1 MRKSEAEAPTVE
13 IHSEGTALQ
22 AANPQAVQPATARPV
37 AHVWVAQV
45 WSDFR
50 LSASRRRRS
59 SARSWTM
66 LSFLLVVAAPTIAA
80 AYYTTFWASNRFVS
94 EFRVAVRSVQ
104 PIKSGGMADL
114 LGFAGVSQA
123 SNDSNAVVQYLQSR
137 KAIEDLGGAKSVEVM
152 YDDPSIDW
160 FSRLR
165 TGPPIE
171 ELTRYWDRMVD
182 SYYESSTGTIIV
194 RVSAFTP
201 SDAYRIGAQL
211 LANAEALV
219 NRLSERA
226 RYDSVAFAAQEL
238 SQAEARLTDIRA
250 KLRALEDQESILD
263 PQKTAEMTLSLAAKL
278 KEQIANKSAALS
290 TQRAQLSA
298 DAPSVQATRNE
309 IAGLQRELAKVEA
322 QATAL
327 PSKANGDEKPLTS
340 VLGAFQQLADDKT
353 FAEKAYQSALTSLE
367 TARMDASKQQV
378 YLATIVPPGLPE
390 EASFPKPARQIALTF
405 GVAMAIWLIGL
416 LGVHSVRE
424 HM

>member
-1 MRKSEAEAPTVE
+1 MRKTEAEAPAVE
-13 IHSEGTALQ
+13 MLSEGTALQ
-22 AANPQAVQPATARPV
+22 PAKPQAVQPAAARL
-37 AHVWVAQV
+37 VAQV

-50 LSASRRRRS
+50 SSASRERRS
-59 SARSWTM
+59 SARSLTW
-66 LSFLLVVAAPTIAA
+66 LSFLLLVVAPTLAA
-80 AYYTTFWASNRFVS
+80 AYYTMFWASDRFVS
-94 EFRVAVRSVQ
+94 EFRVAVRSIE
-104 PIKSGGMADL
+104 PIKTGGMSDL
-114 LGFAGVSQA
+114 FGFAGVSQA
-123 SNDSNAVVQYLQSR
+123 GNDSNAVVQYLQSR
-137 KAIEDLGGAKSVEVM
+137 QAIEDLGGAKIIQPV
-152 YDDPSIDW
+152 YDDSSVDW

-165 TGPPIE
+165 AGPPIE

-194 RVSAFTP
+194 RVSAFKP
-201 SDAYRIGAQL
+201 PDAYRIAAQL
-211 LANAEALV
+211 LANAEGLV

-226 RYDSVAFAAQEL
+226 RHDSVAFAAQEL
-238 SQAEARLTDIRA
+238 SQAEARLTDVRA
-250 KLRALEDQESILD
+250 KLKVLQDQESILD

-298 DAPSVQATRNE
+298 DAPSVQATRDE

-322 QATAL
+322 QVTAL
-327 PSKANGDEKPLTS
+327 PLKPNGGEKPLTS
-340 VLGAFQQLADDKT
+340 VLGAFQQLADDKV

-367 TARMDASKQQV
+367 TARMDATKQQV

-390 EASFPKPARQIALTF
+390 EASFPKPAREIALTF
-405 GVAMAIWLIGL
+405 GVALAIWLIGL

>member
-1 MRKSEAEAPTVE
+1 MRKSETEAPTVE
-13 IHSEGTALQ
+13 IRSEGTALQ
-22 AANPQAVQPATARPV
+22 AANPQAVQPAPPRPV
-37 AHVWVAQV
+37 ARI

-50 LSASRRRRS
+50 WKASRERL
-59 SARSWTM
+59 SWTRSLAL
-66 LSFLLVVAAPTIAA
+66 LSFLVVVGAPTIAA
-80 AYYTTFWASNRFVS
+80 AYYTVFWASNRFVS
-94 EFRVAVRSVQ
+94 EFRVAVRTIQ
-104 PIKSGGMADL
+104 PVKTGGMADL
-114 LGFAGVSQA
+114 FGFAGVTQA
-123 SNDSNAVVQYLQSR
+123 GNDSHAVVQYLQSR
-137 KAIEDLGGAKSVEVM
+137 QAVDDLGGAKTVQAV
-152 YDDPSIDW
+152 YDDPSVDW

-194 RVSAFTP
+194 RVSAFNP
-201 SDAYRIGAQL
+201 PDAYRIAQQL

-226 RYDSVAFAAQEL
+226 RHDSVAFAAQEL
-238 SQAEARLTDIRA
+238 SQAEARLTDVRG
-250 KLRALEDQESILD
+250 KLKVLQDQESILD

-278 KEQIANKSAALS
+278 KEQIANKNAALS

-298 DAPSVQATRNE
+298 DAPSVQATRDE

-322 QATAL
+322 QVTAL
-327 PSKANGDEKPLTS
+327 PLKANGGEKPLTS
-340 VLGAFQQLADDKT
+340 VLGAFQQLADDKA

-367 TARMDASKQQV
+367 TARMDASKQQI

-390 EASFPKPARQIALTF
+390 EATFPKPLREVGVTF
-405 GVAMAIWLIGL
+405 AVAVAIWLIGL
-416 LGVHSVRE
+416 LSVHSIRE

>member
-1 MRKSEAEAPTVE
+1 MRKSDVKAPAVE
-13 IHSEGTALQ
+13 MQSEGTALQ
-22 AANPQAVQPATARPV
+22 AAKPQAVQPAAARL
-37 AHVWVAQV
+37 VAQV

-50 LSASRRRRS
+50 SSASRERRASTRS
-59 SARSWTM
+59 LTW
-66 LSFLLVVAAPTIAA
+66 LSFLVLVVAPTIAA
-80 AYYTTFWASNRFVS
+80 TYYTTSWASNRFVS
-94 EFRVAVRSVQ
+94 EFRVAVRSIQ
-104 PIKSGGMADL
+104 PIKTGGMADL
-114 LGFAGVSQA
+114 FGFAGVSQA
-123 SNDSNAVVQYLQSR
+123 GNDSNAVVQYLQSR
-137 KAIEDLGGAKSVEVM
+137 KAIEDLGGAKTVEAA

-182 SYYESSTGTIIV
+182 SYYESSTGTVIV
-194 RVSAFTP
+194 RVSAFAP
-201 SDAYRIGAQL
+201 SDAYRIAAQL

-226 RYDSVAFAAQEL
+226 RNDSVAFATQEV
-238 SQAEARLTDIRA
+238 SEAEARLTDVRA
-250 KLRALEDQESILD
+250 KLKVMQDQESILD
-263 PQKTAEMTLSLAAKL
+263 PQKTAEMTLSLVAKL
-278 KEQIANKSAALS
+278 KEQIANKNAALS

-298 DAPSVQATRNE
+298 DAPSVQATKEE
-309 IAGLQRELAKVEA
+309 IGGLQRELAKVEA
-322 QATAL
+322 QVTAL
-327 PSKANGDEKPLTS
+327 PSKPNGGDRPLTS
-340 VLGAFQQLADDKT
+340 VLGAFQQLADDKV

>member
-1 MRKSEAEAPTVE
+1 MRKTEAEAPAVE
-13 IHSEGTALQ
+13 MRSEGTALQ
-22 AANPQAVQPATARPV
+22 PAKPQAVQPAAARL
-37 AHVWVAQV
+37 VAQV

-50 LSASRRRRS
+50 SSASRERRS
-59 SARSWTM
+59 SARSLTL
-66 LSFLLVVAAPTIAA
+66 LSFLLLVVAPTLAA
-80 AYYTTFWASNRFVS
+80 AYYTMFWASDRFVS
-94 EFRVAVRSVQ
+94 EFRVAVRSIEPV
-104 PIKSGGMADL
+104 KTGGMADL
-114 LGFAGVSQA
+114 FGFAGVTQA
-123 SNDSNAVVQYLQSR
+123 GNDSHAVVQYLQSR
-137 KAIEDLGGAKSVEVM
+137 QAINDLGGAKTVQAV

-194 RVSAFTP
+194 RVSAFSP
-201 SDAYRIGAQL
+201 PDAYRIAAQL

-226 RYDSVAFAAQEL
+226 RHDSVAFATQEL
-238 SQAEARLTDIRA
+238 SQAEARLTDVRA
-250 KLRALEDQESILD
+250 KLKVLQDQESILD

-278 KEQIANKSAALS
+278 KEQIASKNAALS

-298 DAPSVQATRNE
+298 DAPSVQATRDE
-309 IAGLQRELAKVEA
+309 ITGLQRELAKVEA
-322 QATAL
+322 QVTAL
-327 PSKANGDEKPLTS
+327 PKANGGEKPLTS
-340 VLGAFQQLADDKT
+340 VLGAFQQLADEKV

-367 TARMDASKQQV
+367 TARMDAAKQQV

-390 EASFPKPARQIALTF
+390 EASFPKPVREIGLTF
-405 GVAMAIWLIGL
+405 GVALAIWLIGL

>member
-1 MRKSEAEAPTVE
+1 MPKSEAEEAPAVE
-13 IHSEGTALQ
+13 MRPEGTALQ
-22 AANPQAVQPATARPV
+22 AANPQAVQPAAAHPV
-37 AHVWVAQV
+37 AQA
-45 WSDFR
+45 WSDFGS
-50 LSASRRRRS
+50 SASRERRS
-59 SARSWTM
+59 RTRSLTL
-66 LSFLLVVAAPTIAA
+66 LSFLLLVVAPTIAA
-80 AYYTTFWASNRFVS
+80 TYYTEFWASNRFLS
-94 EFRVAVRSVQ
+94 EFRVAVRSIQ
-104 PIKSGGMADL
+104 PIKTGGMADL
-114 LGFAGVSQA
+114 FGFAGVSQ
-123 SNDSNAVVQYLQSR
+123 SGNDSNAVVQYLQSR
-137 KAIEDLGGAKSVEVM
+137 KAIEDLGGAKTVQAV

-165 TGPPIE
+165 SGPPIE

-201 SDAYRIGAQL
+201 SDAYRIAAQL

-226 RYDSVAFAAQEL
+226 RDDSVAFATQEV
-238 SQAEARLTDIRA
+238 SQAEARLTDVRS
-250 KLRALEDQESILD
+250 KLKVLEDQESILD
-263 PQKTAEMTLSLAAKL
+263 PQKTAEMTLSLTAKL
-278 KEQIANKSAALS
+278 KEQIANKNAALS

-298 DAPSVQATRNE
+298 EAPSVQATKEE

-322 QATAL
+322 QATAP
-327 PSKANGDEKPLTS
+327 PSKANGGDRPLTS

-390 EASFPKPARQIALTF
+390 EASFPKPVREIALTF
-405 GVAMAIWLIGL
+405 GVALAIWLIGL
-416 LGVHSVRE
+416 MGVHSVRE

>member
-1 MRKSEAEAPTVE
+1 MRKTIAEAPSVE
-13 IHSEGTALQ
+13 MRSEGTALQ
-22 AANPQAVQPATARPV
+22 AANPQAVQPAPARPV
-37 AHVWVAQV
+37 AHVWAAQV

-50 LSASRRRRS
+50 SSASRQR
-59 SARSWTM
+59 RSWTRSLAL
-66 LSFLLVVAAPTIAA
+66 LSFLAMVVAPTIAA
-80 AYYTTFWASNRFVS
+80 TYYTMFWASDRFVS
-94 EFRVAVRSVQ
+94 EFRVAVRSIQ
-104 PIKSGGMADL
+104 PIKTGGMADL
-114 LGFAGVSQA
+114 FGFAGVSQA
-123 SNDSNAVVQYLQSR
+123 GNDSNAVVQYLQSR
-137 KAIEDLGGAKSVEVM
+137 QAIKDLGGAKTVQVV

-165 TGPPIE
+165 AGPPIE

-194 RVSAFTP
+194 RVSAFRP
-201 SDAYRIGAQL
+201 SDAYRIAAQL

-238 SQAEARLTDIRA
+238 SQAESRLTDVRA
-250 KLRALEDQESILD
+250 KLKVLQDQESILD

-278 KEQIANKSAALS
+278 KEQIANKNAALS

-298 DAPSVQATRNE
+298 DAPSVQATRDE
-309 IAGLQRELAKVEA
+309 LAGLQRELAKVEA
-322 QATAL
+322 QVTAL
-327 PSKANGDEKPLTS
+327 PLKANGGEKPLTS
-340 VLGAFQQLADDKT
+340 VLGAFQQLADDKV

-390 EASFPKPARQIALTF
+390 EAAFPKPAREIALTF
-405 GVAMAIWLIGL
+405 GVALAIWLIGL

>member
-1 MRKSEAEAPTVE
+1 MHKSETEAPAVE
-13 IHSEGTALQ
+13 VRSEGTALE
-22 AANPQAVQPATARPV
+22 AAKPQAVQPAAARL
-37 AHVWVAQV
+37 VAQV

-50 LSASRRRRS
+50 FSASRKRP
-59 SARSWTM
+59 SWTRS
-66 LSFLLVVAAPTIAA
+66 LALVSFLLMVVAPTIAA
-80 AYYTTFWASNRFVS
+80 TCYTAFWASNRFVS
-94 EFRVAVRSVQ
+94 EFRVAVRAIQ
-104 PIKSGGMADL
+104 PIKTGGMADL
-114 LGFAGVSQA
+114 FGFAGVSQA
-123 SNDSNAVVQYLQSR
+123 GNDSNAVVQYLQSR
-137 KAIEDLGGAKSVEVM
+137 KAIEDLGGAKTVEAA

-182 SYYESSTGTIIV
+182 SYYESSTGTVIV
-194 RVSAFTP
+194 RVSAFAP
-201 SDAYRIGAQL
+201 SDAYRIAAQL

-226 RYDSVAFAAQEL
+226 RNDSVAFATQEV
-238 SQAEARLTDIRA
+238 SEAEARLTDVRA
-250 KLRALEDQESILD
+250 KLKVMQDQESILD
-263 PQKTAEMTLSLAAKL
+263 PQKTAEMTLSLVAKL
-278 KEQIANKSAALS
+278 KEQIANKNAALS

-298 DAPSVQATRNE
+298 DAPSVQATKEE
-309 IAGLQRELAKVEA
+309 IGGLQRELAKVEA
-322 QATAL
+322 QVTAL
-327 PSKANGDEKPLTS
+327 PSKPNGGDRPLTS
-340 VLGAFQQLADDKT
+340 VLGAFQQLADDKV

>member
-1 MRKSEAEAPTVE
+1 MRETEAEAPAAE
-13 IHSEGTALQ
+13 MRSEGTALE
-22 AANPQAVQPATARPV
+22 AAKPQAVQPARPV

-50 LSASRRRRS
+50 SSASRQRRS
-59 SARSWTM
+59 SARSLTL
-66 LSFLLVVAAPTIAA
+66 LSFLLLVVAPSLAA
-80 AYYTTFWASNRFVS
+80 TYYTMFWASDRFQS
-94 EFRVAVRSVQ
+94 EFRVAVRSIQ
-104 PIKSGGMADL
+104 PIKTSGMADL
-114 LGFAGVSQA
+114 FGFTGVTQA
-123 SNDSNAVVQYLQSR
+123 ANDSNAVVQYLQSR
-137 KAIEDLGGAKSVEVM
+137 RAIEDLGDPRTVETV
-152 YDDPSIDW
+152 YDDSSIDW

-194 RVSAFTP
+194 RVSAFRP
-201 SDAYRIGAQL
+201 SDSFRIATQL

-226 RYDSVAFAAQEL
+226 RNDSVAFAEQEL

-250 KLRALEDQESILD
+250 KLKTLEDQESILD

-278 KEQIANKSAALS
+278 KEQIATKNAALS

-298 DAPSVQATRNE
+298 DAPSVQATRDE

-327 PSKANGDEKPLTS
+327 PSKANGGERPLTS
-340 VLGAFQQLADDKT
+340 VLGAFQQLADDKA

-416 LGVHSVRE
+416 LGFHSVRE